1 MKVLIVSDTHR
12 LNGTL
17 QTVIEKEKPFD
28 LFFHLGDAEG
38 SEDLITEWCRE
49 QNALCQV
56 HMVAGNNDFFSALPR
71 ENEVRIGP
79 YKAFLTHG
87 HLYNVSVGTSRL
99 LDEAKDRKAQLAI
112 YGHTHRPQL
121 AKRDDV
127 MILNPGS
134 LSFPRQEGRRP
145 SYMLLELDEAGEIHC
160 RLQYLTVY

>member
-17 QTVIEKEKPFD
+17 QQVIEKEKPFD
-28 LFFHLGDAEG
+28 MLLHLGDSEG
-38 SEDLITEWCRE
+38 SEELITDWCRE
-49 QNALCQV
+49 QKAGCQV
-56 HMVAGNNDFFSALPR
+56 HLVAGNNDFFSALPR
-71 ENEVRIGP
+71 EKEVRIGT

-87 HLYNVSVGTSRL
+87 HLYNVSVGTARL
-99 LDEAKDRKAQLAI
+99 LDEAKDRGAQLAI

-121 AKRDDV
+121 AKRENV

-145 SYMLLELDEAGEIHC
+145 SYMLLELDETGELHC
-160 RLQYLTVY
+160 RLQYLEI